1 MCICWG
7 SRQSPQAIFLR
18 APPRF
23 DALPSLAARPQC
35 FPGSEG
41 SLPLSM
47 RGLIDRRLPSLEGL
61 TNAVADMAKF
71 VYVEEEEK
79 KEDDNRLLHVILY

>member
-1 MCICWG
+1 
-7 SRQSPQAIFLR
+7 
-18 APPRF
+18 
-23 DALPSLAARPQC
+23 
-35 FPGSEG
+35 
-41 SLPLSM
+41 M